1 MFVNKELSSRLSK
14 MNLFFSLNRW
24 DGVRRGDRDEERED
38 RGQTRENN
46 QGERGEG
53 EEERGS

>member
-24 DGVRRGDRDEERED
+24 DGVRGGDRDEERED

>member
-1 MFVNKELSSRLSK
+1 

-24 DGVRRGDRDEERED
+24 DGVRGGDRDEERED